1 MRTYADRFWL
11 RSYGPEVPGRL
22 TYDDATIS
30 DLLARTVAV
39 HRRRPALDFF
49 GRTTSYGAFARQ
61 VEVLAGGLARLGVR
75 AGDAVAIM
83 LPSCPQHLVAF
94 YAVLHLGATVVEHN
108 PLYTEAELDA
118 PFRDHRAEVAIV
130 WDKAVPVVERL
141 AQHGAPVRHIVSVD
155 LTTAMPA
162 TKRAALRLPLP
173 AARKARAALTA
184 PNRGTISWAD
194 LASGRPA
201 PRHTVSPDQ
210 AALLLYTS
218 GTTGEPKG
226 VPLTHRNLVA
236 NVRMGRAWVPGIV
249 EGEEVFLSSLPM
261 FHAYGVTMCV
271 LFGVHVGAR
280 LVLLPAPE
288 IPLLIDAFKRITPTF
303 VPAVPPI
310 YARILD
316 ETERRGVSIKGVRH
330 SFSGAMSLPPDLVR
344 RWEEATGGL
353 LVEGYGLT
361 EASPI
366 VVGNPMTTRR
376 RPGSIGVPFPDTEVR
391 VVDPDDP
398 DVEVPIGERGEL
410 IVRGPQVFHGYKDQ
424 PDETAQTF
432 HRDWLRTG
440 DIVRMDADG
449 YLTIVDR
456 IKEMVVT
463 GGFNVYPTEVEH
475 VLRSHPS
482 IEDVAVVG
490 ASHPDGGEEV
500 AAIVVLA
507 DGHSLDEATLR
518 AHAKES
524 LTPYKVPRRWHKVDE
539 LPRNPMGKILR
550 RQAARLLDHHG

>member
-11 RSYGPEVPGRL
+11 RSYGPGVPGRL

-30 DLLARTVAV
+30 DLLAQTVAD

-49 GRTTSYGAFARQ
+49 GKTTSYGAFARQ
-61 VEVLAGGLARLGVR
+61 VEELAGGLARLGVR

-83 LPSCPQHLVAF
+83 LPNCPQHLVAF

-118 PFRDHRAEVAIV
+118 PFRDHRAEIAIV
-130 WDKAVPVVERL
+130 WDKTVPVVERL
-141 AQHGAPVRHIVSVD
+141 AEHGAPVKHIVSVN
-155 LTTAMPA
+155 LTAAMPA
-162 TKRAALRLPLP
+162 IKRVALRLPLP
-173 AARKARAALTA
+173 AARTARAALTA
-184 PNRGTISWAD
+184 PHRGTISWAD
-194 LASGRPA
+194 LASGRAA
-201 PRHTVSPDQ
+201 PRHAVSPDQ

-249 EGEEVFLSSLPM
+249 EGDEVFLASLPM

-288 IPLLIDAFKRITPTF
+288 IPLLIDAFQRITPTF

-316 ETERRGVSIKGVRH
+316 ETQERGVSITGVRH

-366 VVGNPMTTRR
+366 VVGNPMTSRR

-475 VLRSHPS
+475 VLREHPS
-482 IEDVAVVG
+482 VDDVAVVG
-490 ASHPDGGEEV
+490 AAHRDGGEEV

-507 DGHSLDEATLR
+507 DGHSLDEQSLR

-524 LTPYKVPRRWHKVDE
+524 LTPYKVPRRWHAVDE
-539 LPRNPMGKILR
+539 LPKNPMGKILR
-550 RQAARLLDHHG
+550 RQAARLLDHH